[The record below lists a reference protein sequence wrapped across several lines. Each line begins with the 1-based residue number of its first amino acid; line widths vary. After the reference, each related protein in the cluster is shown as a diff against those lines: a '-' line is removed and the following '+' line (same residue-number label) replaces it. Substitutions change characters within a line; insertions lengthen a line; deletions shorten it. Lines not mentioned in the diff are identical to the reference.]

1 MTGRQDPYDTPLS
14 AIRSRVEDLGGL
26 LAIWSAR
33 REPDAHARRCAS
45 DAMDSIDSM
54 LAELHRIRQ
63 RLIGEIRSA
72 DDASAAGAG
81 RRAAGAAAG

>member
-1 MTGRQDPYDTPLS
+1 M
-14 AIRSRVEDLGGL
+14 
-26 LAIWSAR
+26 AR
-33 REPDAHARRCAS
+33 NLEEHRTEPDADARRCAS

-72 DDASAAGAG
+72 DDASAAGA
-81 RRAAGAAAG
+81 AGELLERLRGDQR